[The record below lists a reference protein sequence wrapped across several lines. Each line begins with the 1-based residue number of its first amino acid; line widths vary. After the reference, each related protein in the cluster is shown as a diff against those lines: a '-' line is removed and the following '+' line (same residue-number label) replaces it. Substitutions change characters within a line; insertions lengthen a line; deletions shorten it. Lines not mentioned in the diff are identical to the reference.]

1 MRCTTDRSLRPAVS
15 LCSNKGW
22 DEERLEEEKK
32 KNNHRGVLPGPG
44 GFLLQLCCH
53 KCEQEDT
60 NKHPHSQRGCVF
72 NAPIFKLPP
81 VQPAVT

>member
-1 MRCTTDRSLRPAVS
+1 MVRCTTDRSLQPAVS

-53 KCEQEDT
+53 
-60 NKHPHSQRGCVF
+60 
-72 NAPIFKLPP
+72 
-81 VQPAVT
+81 